1 MAIICRKYN
10 LLFIMTPRTACTA
23 IGELL
28 CEHYGGEFL
37 PAEDILDSRGL
48 ISVQKKHS
56 TLSELFAH
64 NLLSAGEAN
73 SLHKMASV
81 RNPFDSL
88 VSLYFK
94 QRLKYQPLLADPSS
108 WVHRSP
114 GYAAR
119 MKYARTHS
127 FNAWVYKACYRKII
141 KRLLGWRPSMFAEHT
156 RGVDEVIKFESMEE
170 DLRKA
175 FDRAGIEWK
184 AGIPKVNRTDE
195 RTGGDYRSFY
205 SRPAALAV
213 AFAYSHDLKTYG
225 YRF

>member
-10 LLFIMTPRTACTA
+10 LLFVMTPRTACTA

-56 TLSELFAH
+56 TLSELIAH
-64 NLLSAGEAN
+64 NLLTAGEAK
-73 SLHKMASV
+73 SLLKVAAV

-94 QRLKYQPLLADPSS
+94 QRLKYQPLLADPTS

-114 GYAAR
+114 GYTKSMRYAQRDSFDKWVFR
-119 MKYARTHS
+119 M
-127 FNAWVYKACYRKII
+127 CYRKII
-141 KRLLGWRPSMFAEHT
+141 KRVLGLRASMFADYT
-156 RGVDEVIKFESMEE
+156 TGTDEVIRFESMDE
-170 DLRKA
+170 DLKKA
-175 FDRAGIEWK
+175 FDRCGIDWK
-184 AGIPKVNRTDE
+184 AEIPSVNRTDE
-195 RTGGDYRSFY
+195 RTDCNYRSFY

-213 AFAYSHDLKTYG
+213 ATAYSYDLKTYG